1 VNILIW
7 DRYFEL
13 GVEYNC
19 YKGESVLMK
28 QEEALDNF
36 VSHPEWIS
44 KAKKYVEDFCRERLM
59 EDKGNQKKDNIFSYV
74 KPEYLFVE
82 HDNETPRI
90 ALMCKCRY
98 ELEHGL
104 AVVFST
110 DGDVDVGIQDII
122 L

>member
-1 VNILIW
+1 
-7 DRYFEL
+7 
-13 GVEYNC
+13 
-19 YKGESVLMK
+19 
-28 QEEALDNF
+28 
-36 VSHPEWIS
+36 
-44 KAKKYVEDFCRERLM
+44 M